1 METSIFIFGA
11 RNKHH
16 HNIAVQHNTAR
27 LYYSNTQSWAHAHHN
42 LTAIEGVTAEWTH
55 THIFTHTHRERERE
69 RESENP
75 DNGCLYLSAFWGCKV
90 CGKRG
95 QREGEREEWRWQWQW
110 WDGFHNSTRRL
121 SAFIAAAVLPQASCC
136 RAVLTTKDTVTHF
149 TENGVVVVVFSALLP
164 SKINQTRTMKLI

>member
-55 THIFTHTHRERERE
+55 THIFTHTHRERERKM
-69 RESENP
+69 SQQWYTV
-75 DNGCLYLSAFWGCKV
+75 LLLSSPFPRK
-90 CGKRG
+90 
-95 QREGEREEWRWQWQW
+95 
-110 WDGFHNSTRRL
+110 
-121 SAFIAAAVLPQASCC
+121 
-136 RAVLTTKDTVTHF
+136 TTINH
-149 TENGVVVVVFSALLP
+149 P
-164 SKINQTRTMKLI
+164 SS